1 MSLCDQQFGVIKTQI
16 PSVLAKIVTG
26 SDNLE
31 SWSKSTWNSVLVNVK
46 LVVTTHQV
54 LLDALLHGFVQIT
67 SLALI
72 IFDEGNT
79 VYTSCRCFSSYFLL
93 LTICSA
99 HNCTKRHPGSRI
111 MREFY
116 RESKDRGN
124 PVPHVLGLTASP
136 VVRADISSLED
147 LENTLDATCRSP
159 TRHREELLAHT
170 RRPSMFNIQYRSKLK
185 VARNEYTQSMS
196 KIHEAH
202 AGLDIKEDPYVH
214 WLCAQNTDRSKRKLS
229 DAFMKKDTYTQG
241 AMKKFCRRSVEVF
254 RDMGSW
260 AADWFIF
267 ETIQRFLDGVRRQ
280 DAISQS
286 FKDAEVVYLAR
297 IFQNAKVDP
306 PLETHHESI
315 LSEKVRQL
323 IDVLI
328 KYEGDA
334 RGIVFVKERAT
345 TVVLT
350 EILKSHPEISKRY
363 RIGKMVGTSFV
374 PGVKQDFLDL
384 PEKGNSLSLELFRDG
399 RLNLLVATSVLEEGI
414 DVPACN
420 LVICLDKPANLK
432 SFIQRRGRARM
443 GESHLYLF
451 EETTDIGSKKEWELL
466 EAEMKQWYE
475 DDLRELQT
483 LRELEDSEAPEYP
496 ELRVESTGARLT
508 IHDAKSHLDHFCA
521 TLSSRKFVDFNP
533 DYLIEK
539 VVDENARAGTP
550 NLIKATVLL
559 PVSLPPEVRQ
569 ATSSRAW
576 FSESNA
582 CKDAAFQAY
591 RALYEAKLIDEH
603 LLPLK
608 EEGFGIEIEGRPGM
622 IVSNTP
628 EWFCSFAELVP
639 PPLWGFSLCLMWNF
653 Y

>member
-1 MSLCDQQFGVIKTQI
+1 
-16 PSVLAKIVTG
+16 
-26 SDNLE
+26 
-31 SWSKSTWNSVLVNVK
+31 
-46 LVVTTHQV
+46 
-54 LLDALLHGFVQIT
+54 
-67 SLALI
+67 
-72 IFDEGNT
+72 
-79 VYTSCRCFSSYFLL
+79 
-93 LTICSA
+93 
-99 HNCTKRHPGSRI
+99 

-116 RESKDRGN
+116 REAKDKGN

-147 LENTLDATCRSP
+147 LENTLDASCRSP
-159 TRHREELLAHT
+159 TRHRAELLAHT
-170 RRPSMFNIQYRSKLK
+170 RRPLMFNIQYRPKLK

-202 AGLDIKEDPYVH
+202 TGLDIKEDPYVH
-214 WLCAQNTDRSKRKLS
+214 WLCAQNTDRSKRKLQ
-229 DAFMKKDTYTQG
+229 DAFFKKATYVQG
-241 AMKKFCRRSVEVF
+241 AMKKFCRRSVDIC

-260 AADWFIF
+260 AADWYIF
-267 ETIQRFLDGVRRQ
+267 ETIQLYLEGVRRQ
-280 DAISQS
+280 DAISQGY
-286 FKDAEVVYLAR
+286 KDAEVVYLAR
-297 IFQNAKVDP
+297 LFQNAKIEP
-306 PLETHHESI
+306 PMETYDQPV

-328 KYEGDA
+328 KYEGLA
-334 RGIVFVKERAT
+334 RGIIFVKERST

-350 EILKSHPEISKRY
+350 QVLKRHPEVSKRY
-363 RIGKMVGTSFV
+363 RIGQMVGTSFV
-374 PGVKQDFLDL
+374 PGIKQDFLDL
-384 PEKGNSLSLELFRDG
+384 PEKKNTRSLELFRDG

-451 EETTDIGSKKEWELL
+451 EEATDLSSKKEWELL
-466 EAEMKQWYE
+466 EAEMKRWYE

-483 LRELEDSEAPEYP
+483 LREIEDSESPDYP

-508 IHDAKSHLDHFCA
+508 INDAKSHLDHFCA
-521 TLSSRKFVDFNP
+521 TLSSRKFVDFSP

-539 VVDENARAGTP
+539 VVDEHAPAGTP
-550 NLIKATVLL
+550 SLIKATVLL

-591 RALYEAKLIDEH
+591 QALREAELVDEN
-603 LLPLK
+603 LLPFK
-608 EEGFGIEIEGRPGM
+608 EKDLGVEIEGRPGM
-622 IVSNTP
+622 IVSNIP
-628 EWFCSFAELVP
+628 EWF
-639 PPLWGFSLCLMWNF
+639 SLLFTESVLSRQWYSGILF
-653 Y
+653 HA

>member
-1 MSLCDQQFGVIKTQI
+1 
-16 PSVLAKIVTG
+16 
-26 SDNLE
+26 
-31 SWSKSTWNSVLVNVK
+31 
-46 LVVTTHQV
+46 
-54 LLDALLHGFVQIT
+54 
-67 SLALI
+67 
-72 IFDEGNT
+72 
-79 VYTSCRCFSSYFLL
+79 
-93 LTICSA
+93 
-99 HNCTKRHPGSRI
+99 

-116 RESKDRGN
+116 REAKDKDN

-147 LENTLDATCRSP
+147 LEKTLDATCRSP
-159 TRHREELLAHT
+159 TRHREELLANT
-170 RRPSMFNIQYRSKLK
+170 RRPSMFNIQYVPRLK
-185 VARNEYTQSMS
+185 VPQNEYTQSMS
-196 KIHEAH
+196 RIHEAH
-202 AGLDIKEDPYVH
+202 KGLDIKEDPYIH
-214 WLCAQNTDRSKRKLS
+214 WLRAQNTDRSKRKLS
-229 DAFMKKDTYTQG
+229 DAFMKKDTYVQG
-241 AMKKFCRRSVEVF
+241 AMKKFCRRSVDTC

-260 AADWFIF
+260 AVDWYIF
-267 ETIQRFLDGVRRQ
+267 ETIRRFLGGVQRQ
-280 DAISQS
+280 DAISQCY
-286 FKDAEVVYLAR
+286 KDAEVVYLAR
-297 IFQNAKVDP
+297 IFQNAKINP
-306 PLETHHESI
+306 PSETYDGSA

-328 KYEGDA
+328 NYGGDA
-334 RGIVFVKERAT
+334 RGIIFVKERAT

-350 EILKSHPEISKRY
+350 QLLKSHPEISKRY

-384 PEKGNSLSLELFRDG
+384 PEKGNDLSLESFRDG

-443 GESHLYLF
+443 GGSHLYLF
-451 EETTDIGSKKEWELL
+451 EETTDIGTKKEWELL
-466 EAEMKQWYE
+466 EAEMKHWYE

-483 LRELEDSEAPEYP
+483 LRELEDCEVPDYP

-508 IHDAKSHLDHFCA
+508 INDAKSHLDHFCA
-521 TLSSRKFVDFNP
+521 TLSSRKYVDFSP

-539 VVDENARAGTP
+539 VVDEHALAGTP

-559 PVSLPPEVRQ
+559 PVSLPPEIRQ
-569 ATSSRAW
+569 ATSIRAW
-576 FSESNA
+576 SSETNA

-591 RALYEAKLIDEH
+591 RALYEAELIDDH

-608 EEGFGIEIEGRPGM
+608 EEDFGIEIEARPGM

-628 EWFCSFAELVP
+628 DASPFVPTMALRSFFFIALNVDF
-639 PPLWGFSLCLMWNF
+639 LLN
-653 Y
+653 

>member
-1 MSLCDQQFGVIKTQI
+1 
-16 PSVLAKIVTG
+16 
-26 SDNLE
+26 
-31 SWSKSTWNSVLVNVK
+31 
-46 LVVTTHQV
+46 
-54 LLDALLHGFVQIT
+54 
-67 SLALI
+67 
-72 IFDEGNT
+72 
-79 VYTSCRCFSSYFLL
+79 
-93 LTICSA
+93 
-99 HNCTKRHPGSRI
+99 

-116 RESKDRGN
+116 REAKDKGN

-159 TRHREELLAHT
+159 TRHREELLANT
-170 RRPSMFNIQYRSKLK
+170 RRPSMFNIQYVPKLK
-185 VARNEYTQSMS
+185 VPQNEYTQSMCR
-196 KIHEAH
+196 IHEAH
-202 AGLDIKEDPYVH
+202 KGLEIKEDPYIH
-214 WLCAQNTDRSKRKLS
+214 WLRAQNTDRSKRKLS
-229 DAFMKKDTYTQG
+229 DAFMKKDTYVQG
-241 AMKKFCRRSVEVF
+241 AMKKFCRRSVDTC

-260 AADWFIF
+260 AVDWYIF
-267 ETIQRFLDGVRRQ
+267 ETIRRFLGGVQRQ
-280 DAISQS
+280 DAISQCY
-286 FKDAEVVYLAR
+286 KDAEVVYLAR
-297 IFQNAKVDP
+297 IFQNAKINP
-306 PLETHHESI
+306 PSETYDESA
-315 LSEKVRQL
+315 LSVKVRQL

-328 KYEGDA
+328 NYGGDA
-334 RGIVFVKERAT
+334 RGIIFVKERAT

-350 EILKSHPEISKRY
+350 QLLKSHPEISKRY

-384 PEKGNSLSLELFRDG
+384 PEKGNDLSLESFRDG

-443 GESHLYLF
+443 GGSHLYLF
-451 EETTDIGSKKEWELL
+451 EETTDIGTKKEWELL
-466 EAEMKQWYE
+466 EAEMKHWYE

-483 LRELEDSEAPEYP
+483 LRELEDSEVPDYP

-508 IHDAKSHLDHFCA
+508 INDAKSHLDHFCA
-521 TLSSRKFVDFNP
+521 TLSSRKYVDFSP

-539 VVDENARAGTP
+539 VVDEHALAGTP

-559 PVSLPPEVRQ
+559 PVSLPPEIRQ
-569 ATSSRAW
+569 ATSIRAW
-576 FSESNA
+576 SSETNA

-591 RALYEAKLIDEH
+591 RALYEAELIDDH

-608 EEGFGIEIEGRPGM
+608 EEDFGIEIEGRPGM

-628 EWFCSFAELVP
+628 DVSPFVPTMALRSFFIALNVDF
-639 PPLWGFSLCLMWNF
+639 LLN
-653 Y
+653 

>member
-1 MSLCDQQFGVIKTQI
+1 
-16 PSVLAKIVTG
+16 
-26 SDNLE
+26 
-31 SWSKSTWNSVLVNVK
+31 
-46 LVVTTHQV
+46 
-54 LLDALLHGFVQIT
+54 
-67 SLALI
+67 
-72 IFDEGNT
+72 
-79 VYTSCRCFSSYFLL
+79 
-93 LTICSA
+93 
-99 HNCTKRHPGSRI
+99 

-116 RESKDRGN
+116 RESKDKGN

-159 TRHREELLAHT
+159 TRHRQELLAHT
-170 RRPSMFNIQYRSKLK
+170 RRPSMFNVQYRSKLK
-185 VARNEYTQSMS
+185 VPRNEYTQSMS
-196 KIHEAH
+196 RIHEAH
-202 AGLDIKEDPYVH
+202 AGLDIKEDPYIR
-214 WLCAQNTDRSKRKLS
+214 WLCSQNTDRSKRKLS
-229 DAFMKKDTYTQG
+229 DAFMKKDTYIQG
-241 AMKKFCRRSVEVF
+241 VMKKFCRKSVEIC

-260 AADWFIF
+260 AADWYIS
-267 ETIQRFLDGVRRQ
+267 ETIQRFLDGFQRQ
-280 DAISQS
+280 DTVSQS
-286 FKDAEVVYLAR
+286 YKHDEVVYLAH
-297 IFQNAKVDP
+297 IFLKADVNP
-306 PLETHHESI
+306 PLETCDESI
-315 LSEKVRQL
+315 LPEKVRQL
-323 IDVLI
+323 IDVLN

-350 EILKSHPEISKRY
+350 QVLKSHPEINKRY

-420 LVICLDKPANLK
+420 LVICVDKPANLK

-443 GESHLYLF
+443 AESHLYLF
-451 EETTDIGSKKEWELL
+451 EETTDVGSKKQWELL

-483 LRELEDSEAPEYP
+483 LRELEDSEAPDYP
-496 ELRVESTGARLT
+496 ELRVESSGARLT
-508 IHDAKSHLDHFCA
+508 IQDAKSHLDHFCA

-539 VVDENARAGTP
+539 VVDEHARAGSP

-591 RALYEAKLIDEH
+591 RALYEANLIDEH
-603 LLPLK
+603 LLPLR

-628 EWFCSFAELVP
+628 FWLLIHGVALIPAMESRILHH
-639 PPLWGFSLCLMWNF
+639 
-653 Y
+653 

>member
-1 MSLCDQQFGVIKTQI
+1 MLIQVSHQLIWFLAPTVSLCDQQFGVIKTQI
-16 PSVLAKIVTG
+16 PSVLPKILTG
-26 SDNLE
+26 SDKVD
-31 SWSKSTWNSVLVNVK
+31 SWNSSTWKGVLVNVK

-54 LLDALLHGFVQIT
+54 LLDALLHGFVQIS

-72 IFDEGNT
+72 VFDEGNASFQIFRFL
-79 VYTSCRCFSSYFLL
+79 TS
-93 LTICSA
+93 LTTHSA
-99 HNCTKRHPGSRI
+99 HNCTRRHPGSRI
-111 MREFY
+111 MKEFY
-116 RESKDRGN
+116 REAKDNGK

-159 TRHREELLAHT
+159 TRHREELLANT

-185 VARNEYTQSMS
+185 VPRNEYTQSMS

-214 WLCAQNTDRSKRKLS
+214 WLCAQNDDRSKRKLS

-241 AMKKFCRRSVEVF
+241 AMKKFCRRSVEIC

-260 AADWFIF
+260 AADWYIF
-267 ETIQRFLDGVRRQ
+267 ETIRRFLDGVRRQ
-280 DAISQS
+280 DAISQCY
-286 FKDAEVVYLAR
+286 KDAEVVYLAR
-297 IFQNAKVDP
+297 ILLNARIDP
-306 PLETHHESI
+306 PLETYDEST

-350 EILKSHPEISKRY
+350 QILKSHPEISKRY

-374 PGVKQDFLDL
+374 PGVKHDFLDL
-384 PEKGNSLSLELFRDG
+384 PEKGNNLSLESFRDG

-420 LVICLDKPANLK
+420 LVICVDKPANLK

-443 GESHLYLF
+443 GASHLYLF
-451 EETTDIGSKKEWELL
+451 EETTDTGSKKEWELL

-483 LRELEDSEAPEYP
+483 LRELEDSESPDYP

-521 TLSSRKFVDFNP
+521 TLSSRKFVDFSP
-533 DYLIEK
+533 DYIIEK
-539 VVDENARAGTP
+539 VVDEHARAGTP
-550 NLIKATVLL
+550 NLLKATVLL

-576 FSESNA
+576 FAESNA

-591 RALYEAKLIDEH
+591 RALYEAGLIDDH
-603 LLPLK
+603 LLPFK

-628 EWFCSFAELVP
+628 
-639 PPLWGFSLCLMWNF
+639 

>member
-1 MSLCDQQFGVIKTQI
+1 
-16 PSVLAKIVTG
+16 
-26 SDNLE
+26 
-31 SWSKSTWNSVLVNVK
+31 
-46 LVVTTHQV
+46 
-54 LLDALLHGFVQIT
+54 
-67 SLALI
+67 
-72 IFDEGNT
+72 
-79 VYTSCRCFSSYFLL
+79 
-93 LTICSA
+93 
-99 HNCTKRHPGSRI
+99 

-116 RESKDRGN
+116 REAKDKGN

-159 TRHREELLAHT
+159 TRHREELLANT
-170 RRPSMFNIQYRSKLK
+170 RRPSMFNIQYVPKLK
-185 VARNEYTQSMS
+185 VSRNEYTRSMS
-196 KIHEAH
+196 RIHEAH
-202 AGLDIKEDPYVH
+202 AKLDIKEDPYVL
-214 WLCAQNTDRSKRKLS
+214 WLRVQNEDRYKRKLS
-229 DAFMKKDTYTQG
+229 DAFMKKETYVQG
-241 AMKKFCRRSVEVF
+241 MMKKFCRRSVDTC

-260 AADWFIF
+260 AVDWYIF
-267 ETIQRFLDGVRRQ
+267 ETIRRFLGGVQRQ
-280 DAISQS
+280 DAISQCY
-286 FKDAEVVYLAR
+286 KDAEVVYLAR
-297 IFQNAKVDP
+297 IFQNAKINP
-306 PLETHHESI
+306 PSESYDESA

-328 KYEGDA
+328 NYGGDA
-334 RGIVFVKERAT
+334 RGIIFVKERST

-350 EILKSHPEISKRY
+350 QLLKSHPEISKRY
-363 RIGKMVGTSFV
+363 RIGKMVGTSFM

-384 PEKGNSLSLELFRDG
+384 PEKGNDLSLELFRDG

-443 GESHLYLF
+443 GGSHLYLF
-451 EETTDIGSKKEWELL
+451 EETTDIGTKKEWELL
-466 EAEMKQWYE
+466 EAEMKHWYE

-483 LRELEDSEAPEYP
+483 LRQLEDSEVPDYP

-508 IHDAKSHLDHFCA
+508 INDAKSHLDHFCA
-521 TLSSRKFVDFNP
+521 TLSSRKYVDLRP

-539 VVDENARAGTP
+539 IVDEHARADSP

-559 PVSLPPEVRQ
+559 PVSLPPEIRQ
-569 ATSSRAW
+569 ATSIRAW
-576 FSESNA
+576 FSETNA

-591 RALYEAKLIDEH
+591 RALYEAELIDDH

-608 EEGFGIEIEGRPGM
+608 DEDFGIEIEGRPGM

-628 EWFCSFAELVP
+628 DVSPFVPTMALQTFLLHSMWTFC
-639 PPLWGFSLCLMWNF
+639 
-653 Y
+653 

>member
-1 MSLCDQQFGVIKTQI
+1 
-16 PSVLAKIVTG
+16 
-26 SDNLE
+26 
-31 SWSKSTWNSVLVNVK
+31 
-46 LVVTTHQV
+46 
-54 LLDALLHGFVQIT
+54 
-67 SLALI
+67 
-72 IFDEGNT
+72 
-79 VYTSCRCFSSYFLL
+79 
-93 LTICSA
+93 
-99 HNCTKRHPGSRI
+99 

-116 RESKDRGN
+116 REAKDKGN

-147 LENTLDATCRSP
+147 LEKTLDATCRSP
-159 TRHREELLAHT
+159 TRHREELLANT
-170 RRPSMFNIQYRSKLK
+170 RRPSMFNIQYVPRLK
-185 VARNEYTQSMS
+185 VPQNEYTQSMS
-196 KIHEAH
+196 RIHEAH
-202 AGLDIKEDPYVH
+202 KGLDIKEDPYTH
-214 WLCAQNTDRSKRKLS
+214 WLRAQNTDRSKRKLS
-229 DAFMKKDTYTQG
+229 DAFMKKDTYVQG
-241 AMKKFCRRSVEVF
+241 AMKKFCRRSVDTC

-260 AADWFIF
+260 AVDWYIF
-267 ETIQRFLDGVRRQ
+267 ETIRRFLGGVQRQ
-280 DAISQS
+280 DAISQCY
-286 FKDAEVVYLAR
+286 KDAEVVYLAR
-297 IFQNAKVDP
+297 IFQNAKINP
-306 PLETHHESI
+306 PSEAYDGSA

-328 KYEGDA
+328 NYGGDA
-334 RGIVFVKERAT
+334 RGIIFVKERAT

-350 EILKSHPEISKRY
+350 QLLKSHPEISKRY

-384 PEKGNSLSLELFRDG
+384 PEKGNDLSLESFRDG

-443 GESHLYLF
+443 GGSHLYLF
-451 EETTDIGSKKEWELL
+451 EETTDIGTKKEWELL
-466 EAEMKQWYE
+466 EAEMKHWYE

-483 LRELEDSEAPEYP
+483 LRELEDSEVPDYP

-508 IHDAKSHLDHFCA
+508 INDAKSHLDHFCA
-521 TLSSRKFVDFNP
+521 TLSSRKYVDFSP

-539 VVDENARAGTP
+539 VVDEHALAGTP

-559 PVSLPPEVRQ
+559 PVCLPPEIRQ
-569 ATSSRAW
+569 ATSIRAW
-576 FSESNA
+576 SSETNA

-591 RALYEAKLIDEH
+591 RALYEAELIDDH

-608 EEGFGIEIEGRPGM
+608 EEDFGIEIEGRPGM

-628 EWFCSFAELVP
+628 DVSPFVPTMALRSFFIAFNVDFL
-639 PPLWGFSLCLMWNF
+639 LN
-653 Y
+653 